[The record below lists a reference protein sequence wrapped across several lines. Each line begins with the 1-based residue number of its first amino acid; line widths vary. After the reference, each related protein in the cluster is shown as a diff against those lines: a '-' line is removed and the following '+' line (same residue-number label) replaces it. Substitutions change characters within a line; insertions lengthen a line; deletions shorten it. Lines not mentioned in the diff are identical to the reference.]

1 MQDTVH
7 GFGLK
12 RTLDQVRSTILYT
25 IDSFGPARCMFAS
38 HMPIDPPFAKLIQD
52 SRFANV
58 VVMPERS
65 TEQIRELLDSL
76 YRVDSRRILATLIR
90 LLGDFDL
97 AEEALHEAFAAA
109 LSVWPTS
116 GVPDNPRPWL
126 ISTARFKAIDTLR
139 RRARFDASQDEL
151 VRYLEAQS
159 SSAESSNDD
168 DSLKDSLEDDRLRL
182 IFTCCHPSLP
192 PEARVALTLR
202 EVCGLTTEEIA
213 KAFLIA
219 PSSLAQRIVRAK
231 AKIRDT
237 PIRYEVP
244 SPQEL
249 PERLGAV
256 LQVIYLVFNEGYSAA
271 AGAEVTRAEL
281 TGEAIR
287 LGRLLA
293 ELQPE
298 PEAEPEVIGLLALM
312 LLQESRHA
320 ARKSPT
326 GELILLEN
334 QDRSLWNREQIAEG
348 VALLEKALK
357 SRLFGPYTLQAAIA
371 AVHAEAES
379 VAATDWQQIV
389 ALYDRLAQIQ
399 PSPVVQLNRAVAI
412 AMRDGPEAGLAH
424 IDAVL
429 EHGELANYY
438 LAHSARADLCRRLG
452 RTAEARS
459 SYEKA
464 LALTQQEPERQFLQE
479 RIRQLK

>member
-1 MQDTVH
+1 M
-7 GFGLK
+7 
-12 RTLDQVRSTILYT
+12 
-25 IDSFGPARCMFAS
+25 
-38 HMPIDPPFAKLIQD
+38 
-52 SRFANV
+52 
-58 VVMPERS
+58 
-65 TEQIRELLDSL
+65 
-76 YRVDSRRILATLIR
+76 
-90 LLGDFDL
+90 
-97 AEEALHEAFAAA
+97 AEEW
-109 LSVWPTS
+109 ST
-116 GVPDNPRPWL
+116 GNPRPWL

-151 VRYLEAQS
+151 VRHLEAQW
-159 SSAESSNDD
+159 SSAERSNEEN
-168 DSLKDSLEDDRLRL
+168 SLEDGLEDDRLRL
-182 IFTCCHPSLP
+182 IFTCCHPSLA
-192 PEARVALTLR
+192 PEAHVALTLR

-213 KAFLIA
+213 KAFLIT
-219 PSSLAQRIVRAK
+219 PRTLAQRIVRAK
-231 AKIRDT
+231 AKIRET
-237 PIRYEVP
+237 PIPYEVP
-244 SPQEL
+244 TSQEL

-287 LGRLLA
+287 LGRLLT

-298 PEAEPEVIGLLALM
+298 PEVMGLLALM
-312 LLQESRHA
+312 LLHESRRA
-320 ARKSPT
+320 ARTSPA

-357 SRLFGPYTLQAAIA
+357 SRRFGSYTLQAAIA

-379 VAATDWQQIV
+379 VAATDWWQIV
-389 ALYDRLAQIQ
+389 ALYDQLARIQ

-412 AMRDGPEAGLAH
+412 AMRDGPEAGLAQ

-429 EHGELANYY
+429 EHGELADYY
-438 LAHSARADLCRRLG
+438 LAHSARADMCRRLG
-452 RTAEARS
+452 RTADARS

-464 LALTQQEPERQFLQE
+464 LALTQQEPERQFLRE